1 MNIRLIQSGGRSAL
15 FRAFMI
21 PSGFSSP
28 ATLWHITSHY
38 FLLNLPIEPIWGKTR
53 HICCSPEVEFER
65 YNGYGKKAIGVVFHL
80 FTSVVLFSFPR
91 VFINLLTSRELIDI
105 LGIGSDSFLLKNPII
120 DFLYSIKSSLFAGD
134 VYIPN
139 VCCVYVAISL
149 TFCLIFV
156 IKQRIK
162 PHR

>member
-53 HICCSPEVEFER
+53 HICCSPAVEFER

-80 FTSVVLFSFPR
+80 FTSVALFSFPR
-91 VFINLLTSRELIDI
+91 VFINLLTSRELIDV
-105 LGIGSDSFLLKNPII
+105 LGIGSDSFLLKIQLQISFTLLNQ
-120 DFLYSIKSSLFAGD
+120 
-134 VYIPN
+134 
-139 VCCVYVAISL
+139 VCLQEMFISPTCAVFML
-149 TFCLIFV
+149 PF
-156 IKQRIK
+156 
-162 PHR
+162 H